1 MSRTLHRRTTLLIA
15 LVIVLIDQL
24 SKIAASSLL
33 ERGQS
38 VPLIPNLLSLQL
50 VHNTGAAFSI
60 LRDSTAVLGLLSPVV
75 GSGLIVWI
83 WRHRTQPL
91 WQGLAAAF
99 LLGGTLGNGL
109 DRWRLSHVVDFLA
122 FVPIDFP
129 IFNGADI
136 AINIAVLCFAIDVW
150 THRDDTHRG

>member
-38 VPLIPNLLSLQL
+38 IPLIPNLLSLQL
-50 VHNTGAAFSI
+50 VHNTGAALGI
-60 LRDSTAVLGLLSPVV
+60 LRDSTAVLGLLSLVV

-83 WRHRTQPL
+83 WRHRTPPF